1 MLWDRIAGP
10 ILCEPPAT
18 ERDLSVTL
26 PLAMD
31 GADMDIDLFPCVSR
45 SSLSGSAFHGC
56 DPS

>member
-10 ILCEPPAT
+10 ILCEPPVT

-31 GADMDIDLFPCVSR
+31 GADMNIDHFLCVSR
-45 SSLSGSAFHGC
+45 SSLSGPAFRGRG
-56 DPS
+56 SS